1 MMAVDRTVV
10 VRWVM
15 AVALVGAVALGMRTC
30 GSYLNVE
37 ELPGPR
43 GTLRIEILGLQG
55 DDPFRVDFE
64 PDLGPKG
71 PFAVQERGYTFSQVA
86 AGKYTVTVRQGDRS
100 ATAQAIVR
108 EGKRTDVK
116 VRLPSD

>member
-1 MMAVDRTVV
+1 MKSVDRGVI
-10 VRWVM
+10 VRWVI
-15 AVALVGAVALGMRTC
+15 VLALGAALTFGMRAC

-43 GTLRIEILGLQG
+43 GTLRVEILGLRPG
-55 DDPFRVDFE
+55 DGPFRVDFE

-71 PFAVQERGYTFSQVA
+71 PFAVQQAGYTYSQVA
-86 AGKYTVTVRQGDRS
+86 VGEYTVIVRQGDRR
-100 ATAQAIVR
+100 ATAQAVVR

-116 VRLPSD
+116 VRLP